1 MECRPG
7 SHMLSHMLSVKKH
20 SYVLFS
26 RVKWGK
32 RETVKAKTRRKNENT
47 PFHFYSQETSCLKNQ
62 HKGKAQFSL
71 EVFCQKQIAIMTQC
85 IKNQLTKKLFLALDV
100 TRAKKKIKISI
111 KNKSNKM
118 QEQSP

>member
-1 MECRPG
+1 
-7 SHMLSHMLSVKKH
+7 MLSHMLSVKKH
-20 SYVLFS
+20 SYALIS

-47 PFHFYSQETSCLKNQ
+47 PFLFYSQETSCLKNQ

-71 EVFCQKQIAIMTQC
+71 EVFCQKQMAIMTQC
-85 IKNQLTKKLFLALDV
+85 IKNQQTKKLFLALDV
-100 TRAKKKIKISI
+100 TRAKKKRKIKRSI

-118 QEQSP
+118 QEQSS